1 MAENE
6 NQQTIGYKKKME
18 ENRELLRKIEEKLKA
33 IDESQAR
40 HPGNWGYNGS
50 AGYIKER
57 LQEIYDSIKS
67 IR

>member
-18 ENRELLRKIEEKLKA
+18 ENRELLRQIGEKLKA
-33 IDESQAR
+33 IDESQSR
-40 HPGNWGYNGS
+40 HPGDWGYNGS
-50 AGYIKER
+50 AGYIKEG

-67 IR
+67 FR